1 MILHDIT
8 LYYIILHYIILYY
21 ITVCWHEL
29 FNEKATNRTHHEIWA
44 ARNLNRRGT
53 TLRLLAYKVEPYSFG
68 I

>member
-8 LYYIILHYIILYY
+8 LYYILLYYIILLY
-21 ITVCWHEL
+21 VGMKL